1 MSQQTNDVMPEGL
14 TTDSKKEQLCELIKN
29 SHLTDKDVQNVTDY
43 VRRMMKDDKEDQS
56 LMNGML

>member
-1 MSQQTNDVMPEGL
+1 MPEGL